1 MDTKELIII
10 IAVMSFLAFRL
21 YQKFGKKDQK
31 GDANNKNMSSFGTD
45 FSTSKDDDYEPYS
58 KK

>member
-1 MDTKELIII
+1 MDKKDIII
-10 IAVMSFLAFRL
+10 FAAVLAFLAVRL
-21 YQKFGKKDQK
+21 YQKYGKNDKK
-31 GDANNKNMSSFGTD
+31 RTANEENKSSDTTF